1 MIGWSHPVAQTL
13 TSWCLAAQKTTHLV
27 LRAFAAHHH
36 RRPTTTAQC
45 TDTPPR
51 PPRPPPAVRTCSR
64 AYGRRLKRAARVA
77 RGDLTRLHENVLN
90 RQLADL
96 NPTVAK
102 GGQLS
107 KGDVFWPYLMRIETG
122 LLLTYAKVTG
132 AWRRFWWSSRGGIP
146 TRIRRFQYNMDGH
159 GQNFSR
165 TPTYIPLAAA
175 VLASAPFS

>member
-1 MIGWSHPVAQTL
+1 MLRDSAPQRRRSAPAGPLDSQRSHPHRPPLAYEHTYIDILIGWSHPVAQTL

-27 LRAFAAHHH
+27 LRASVARDD

-90 RQLADL
+90 RQSADL
-96 NPTVAK
+96 NPTA
-102 GGQLS
+102 G
-107 KGDVFWPYLMRIETG
+107 
-122 LLLTYAKVTG
+122 
-132 AWRRFWWSSRGGIP
+132 
-146 TRIRRFQYNMDGH
+146 RIRAGRVAARACAVRPV
-159 GQNFSR
+159 S
-165 TPTYIPLAAA
+165 PTHPSY
-175 VLASAPFS
+175 SDF